1 MRYRPVGT
9 AWQKYVFAGS
19 RASHW
24 LRVAFIVGLTSFGGT
39 LLLLLYALVTG

>member
-24 LRVAFIVGLTSFGGT
+24 LRVAFMVGLTTFGLT
-39 LLLLLYALVTG
+39 VMVLLYSLTT